1 MAFLIYDIMEK
12 TVLEKVIEIEKELE
26 YKGFSISLKPI
37 KKCKFEKGLKRIE
50 IEKLIAKAF
59 YLGIEKV
66 LENYFYEGII
76 LVPKEKSTQEEL
88 SIKKKVI
95 LNDFIESQQNKI
107 KEILK

>member
-1 MAFLIYDIMEK
+1 
-12 TVLEKVIEIEKELE
+12 
-26 YKGFSISLKPI
+26 
-37 KKCKFEKGLKRIE
+37 
-50 IEKLIAKAF
+50 
-59 YLGIEKV
+59 V